1 MKIIMQK
8 MYEKSHPIQFNTY
21 FTLFN
26 VKQVN
31 RKNSKNNFLIV
42 QYVFNSVVGFTFA
55 DLTNK
60 STSCCFRKA
69 ANKGNPNLGLRL
81 GSSVKCCG

>member
-60 STSCCFRKA
+60 STSCFRKA